1 MRKNLAISG
10 HPTRSKEVV
19 ELLRTLGGKDS
30 NDHKCSNP
38 NRFYQVLNEHICWG
52 YIGPEEIVN
61 YEIFTLEEFLEKY
74 PFYVGDRVFDIADG
88 NPGMIGGMKWDED
101 VSDMKYHVFFDNG
114 DMGWYTND
122 TIGFLKKEDNL
133 EETQS
138 NQVVDNFRK
147 EFCECCGSQRCSG
160 QDDELEY
167 CERFKNLMDNSGKPS
182 VENHKMGP
190 KSKLPSKYYEE
201 TQSKRDMEKT
211 QSSHDKSIFIM
222 EHSMWPI
229 VKGDFLE
236 YKIVD
241 GYEVDKIENGN
252 IILKPIKPKY
262 PTTFKECYKVLKKSP
277 DITPDIRMVS
287 PEESLLCSQ
296 LIKLKRCRD
305 AYWKIAGDEMGLGKP
320 WEPDLEN
327 EELYCIQNYNKQ
339 IIKSKTNTAFNKILI
354 FPTEE
359 MRDTFYENFKNLIED
374 CMELL

>member
-30 NDHKCSNP
+30 NVHKCSNP

-74 PFYVGDRVFDIADG
+74 PFKIGDKVFDTADG
-88 NPGMIGGMKWDED
+88 DTGTIVDMKWDKD
-101 VSDMKYHVFFDNG
+101 VSDMKYRVAFDNG

-190 KSKLPSKYYEE
+190 KSKLPSKYYED
-201 TQSKRDMEKT
+201 KLEKT

-229 VKGDFLE
+229 VKDDFLE
-236 YKIVD
+236 YKIAD
-241 GYEVDKIENGN
+241 GYEFDKIENGN

-262 PTTFKECYKVLKKSP
+262 PKTYKECCGILGMTYDYP
-277 DITPDIRMVS
+277 DIKMVS
-287 PEESLLCSQ
+287 TDECSLYSSFIE
-296 LIKLKRCRD
+296 LIRCRD
-305 AYWKIAGDEMGLGKP
+305 AYWKIAGKEMGFGKP
-320 WEPDLEN
+320 WKPDWNDGE
-327 EELYCIQNYNKQ
+327 
-339 IIKSKTNTAFNKILI
+339 SKWCMSYSGKYIEFDQYKFKHHILA
-354 FPTEE
+354 FPTVE
-359 MRDTFYENFKNLIED
+359 MRDTFYENFKDLIES
-374 CMELL
+374 CKELL